1 MVLGF
6 PGGSVVKKN
15 PPAMQGIRRLEFHL
29 WVGKIPWRRKCQ
41 PTPVFL
47 PGKSHGQRSLEGYS
61 PWGRK
66 ESDTTEQLSL
76 FLLFSNG
83 RIHIWSRKVLVVQL
97 CPTFC
102 DLMDCRSPG
111 SSVNGI
117 FQARIL
123 EWVVISYSRESSWP
137 RDWTRVSCVSCLGRW
152 ILYHCTT

>member
-1 MVLGF
+1 MVKNQPAIQEMQVRSLGWED
-6 PGGSVVKKN
+6 P
-15 PPAMQGIRRLEFHL
+15 LEKEML
-29 WVGKIPWRRKCQ
+29 

-47 PGKSHGQRSLEGYS
+47 PGELYGFYS

-123 EWVVISYSRESSWP
+123 EWVVISFPRGSS
-137 RDWTRVSCVSCLGRW
+137 
-152 ILYHCTT
+152 

>member
-1 MVLGF
+1 MTQLVKHPLALRETWVLSLGCED
-6 PGGSVVKKN
+6 P
-15 PPAMQGIRRLEFHL
+15 LEKEML
-29 WVGKIPWRRKCQ
+29 

-47 PGKSHGQRSLEGYS
+47 PGELYGFYS

-123 EWVVISYSRESSWP
+123 EWVVISFPRGSS
-137 RDWTRVSCVSCLGRW
+137 
-152 ILYHCTT
+152 

>member
-1 MVLGF
+1 MTQLVKHPLALRETWVLSLGCQD
-6 PGGSVVKKN
+6 P
-15 PPAMQGIRRLEFHL
+15 LEKEML
-29 WVGKIPWRRKCQ
+29 

-47 PGKSHGQRSLEGYS
+47 PGELYGFYS

-123 EWVVISYSRESSWP
+123 EWVVISFPRGSSRP
-137 RDWTRVSCVSCLGRW
+137 RDRICVSCIGRW
-152 ILYHCTT
+152 ILYD